1 MPQRTLTSTELEQL
15 VLGACLLGGG
25 GGGPLSG
32 AQPLL
37 DYLRRNRL
45 TVTLAGLA
53 DLPADTLGAVVA
65 GIGAPNAASQSGDF
79 TEAPLNAFRRYAKL
93 LDTPPGAV
101 LPAEVGAMN
110 SLIPAVVAAQTGLPL
125 IDADSAG
132 RALPTLNLA
141 AFNLAAPPSPLL
153 LANQPAAGQEG
164 VSITL
169 NAANASQTD
178 SLVRANLSATDD
190 TGYSLFGSVGAFSTW
205 ALTPAQLA
213 HSSVTGSTS
222 RAIRLGAALRRVQTE
237 GGDAVAAVRTALD
250 GQLTVL
256 AQGTIRAVELSEAG
270 GFDRLQITL
279 AADDGRIV
287 HVLAVNENLIAFAEG
302 SAAPLAAAPD
312 TLAWLTDDGHP
323 LSNSEIRPDTA
334 LRASVHLGRR
344 ISLLGIPA
352 APILREPVLAS
363 GFSALLA
370 QLGYYGTAP
379 ALPV

>member
-53 DLPADTLGAVVA
+53 DLPADTPGSVVA

-222 RAIRLGAALRRVQTE
+222 RATQSAAITTAETTASSSLVHRFCSSEPNALANTCR
-237 GGDAVAAVRTALD
+237 ARTATAASADRRWRHARQLD
-250 GQLTVL
+250 KPEFIFNSFDLYSWGVKRSRVNT
-256 AQGTIRAVELSEAG
+256 QGRT
-270 GFDRLQITL
+270 
-279 AADDGRIV
+279 
-287 HVLAVNENLIAFAEG
+287 
-302 SAAPLAAAPD
+302 P
-312 TLAWLTDDGHP
+312 
-323 LSNSEIRPDTA
+323 
-334 LRASVHLGRR
+334 
-344 ISLLGIPA
+344 
-352 APILREPVLAS
+352 
-363 GFSALLA
+363 
-370 QLGYYGTAP
+370 
-379 ALPV
+379 

>member
-1 MPQRTLTSTELEQL
+1 M
-15 VLGACLLGGG
+15 
-25 GGGPLSG
+25 
-32 AQPLL
+32 
-37 DYLRRNRL
+37 
-45 TVTLAGLA
+45 
-53 DLPADTLGAVVA
+53 
-65 GIGAPNAASQSGDF
+65 
-79 TEAPLNAFRRYAKL
+79 
-93 LDTPPGAV
+93 
-101 LPAEVGAMN
+101 
-110 SLIPAVVAAQTGLPL
+110 
-125 IDADSAG
+125 
-132 RALPTLNLA
+132 
-141 AFNLAAPPSPLL
+141 
-153 LANQPAAGQEG
+153 
-164 VSITL
+164 
-169 NAANASQTD
+169 
-178 SLVRANLSATDD
+178 
-190 TGYSLFGSVGAFSTW
+190 
-205 ALTPAQLA
+205 
-213 HSSVTGSTS
+213 
-222 RAIRLGAALRRVQTE
+222 
-237 GGDAVAAVRTALD
+237 AAVRTALD

-256 AQGTIRAVELSEAG
+256 AQGTIRAVELTEAG